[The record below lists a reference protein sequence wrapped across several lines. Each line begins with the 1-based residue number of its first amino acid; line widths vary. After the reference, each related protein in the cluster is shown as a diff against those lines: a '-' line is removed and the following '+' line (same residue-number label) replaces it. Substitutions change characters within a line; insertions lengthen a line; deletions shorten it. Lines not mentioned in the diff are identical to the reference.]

1 MKTRLCILVLLPLL
15 LAGCGP
21 TRIVTLSPATSR
33 VGTYSTTVTIPRT
46 HTMTTTARVYAADSD
61 ISLNLDLQAVSA
73 AFGQASTVEEFENL
87 LNSSSYMISNLD
99 LNEDG
104 YVDYLRVLETVESNA
119 HVFLIQAVL
128 GANIYQ
134 DVATV
139 VAEISNA
146 SNAYVQIIGAP
157 FIYGP
162 QYIVEPVYIAVPPIF
177 AHLHRPAY
185 RPWRSPWDWNRF
197 PPHYRHPAPIF
208 VSHYHA
214 YVDTYMRNHRYC
226 HSVTYIYTCHYPD
239 YYRVSA
245 SYMRNDFGRAHPDRD
260 FAVRTANVPASS
272 IARPTKAQGEV
283 FNARDI
289 REIHDATKV
298 TRTTDLKADKS
309 ALGVG
314 SAVKDNSAQ
323 STGRTVV
330 RSAGTGNSVSGN
342 QGAVRQTPGISAG
355 GSTASTTTSQ
365 PTTVSRTTINSNR
378 NTANSTARSSSNT
391 TASRQ
396 TVTANN
402 NRRVVGRNNASS
414 QPSASVS
421 RQNSQSSGSAVRRTT
436 GTTAKQPSGQS
447 AVRQT
452 PQVGTNTSQ
461 PSSVRRTTVNSSSQ
475 TTTKSRVSTSGT
487 ASTSIS
493 TVSPSGSRTTI
504 KRGAN

>member
-1 MKTRLCILVLLPLL
+1 MKTRLCILALMPLL

-21 TRIVTLSPATSR
+21 TRIVTLSPTTSR

-104 YVDYLRVLETVESNA
+104 YVDYLRVLETVEGNA

-139 VAEISNA
+139 VAEVSNA

-226 HSVTYIYTCHYPD
+226 HTVTYIYTCHYPD

-298 TRTTDLKADKS
+298 TRTTDL
-309 ALGVG
+309 
-314 SAVKDNSAQ
+314 N
-323 STGRTVV
+323 T
-330 RSAGTGNSVSGN
+330 
-342 QGAVRQTPGISAG
+342 VRQTPGISAG
-355 GSTASTTTSQ
+355 GNAASTTSQ

-378 NTANSTARSSSNT
+378 NTTSSTARSNST
-391 TASRQ
+391 TTTSRQ
-396 TVTANN
+396 TVNTSN
-402 NRRVVGRNNASS
+402 NRRVVGGSNASS
-414 QPSASVS
+414 QPSATVN

-452 PQVGTNTSQ
+452 PQVRGNASQ
-461 PSSVRRTTVNSSSQ
+461 PNSVRRTTVNSSSQ
-475 TTTKSRVSTSGT
+475 TTTKSRVNSSGT

-493 TVSPSGSRTTI
+493 TVSPSGNRTTI

>member
-1 MKTRLCILVLLPLL
+1 MRLRICILALLTLL
-15 LAGCGP
+15 LVGCGP
-21 TRIVTLSPATSR
+21 TRIVTLSPAASR
-33 VGTYSTTVTIPRT
+33 VGTYSTTVTIPKT

-134 DVATV
+134 DVATL
-139 VAEISNA
+139 VAEVSGVN
-146 SNAYVQIIGAP
+146 NAYVQVIGAP
-157 FIYGP
+157 YIYGP
-162 QYIVEPVYIAVPPIF
+162 QYIVEPVYFAVPPIF
-177 AHLHRPAY
+177 AHLYRPTY

-226 HSVTYIYTCHYPD
+226 HTVTYIYTCHYPN
-239 YYRVSA
+239 YLRVSA
-245 SYMRNDFGRAHPDRD
+245 SFQRNDFGRAHPDRD

-272 IARPTKAQGEV
+272 IAKPTKTQGEI
-283 FNARDI
+283 FNARNI

-298 TRTTDLKADKS
+298 TRTTDLKASDKPIIR
-309 ALGVG
+309 
-314 SAVKDNSAQ
+314 
-323 STGRTVV
+323 STGTSSTSSDQRT
-330 RSAGTGNSVSGN
+330 
-342 QGAVRQTPGISAG
+342 VRQTSGISAG

-365 PTTVSRTTINSNR
+365 PTTVNRTTINSSR
-378 NTANSTARSSSNT
+378 NTSNSTVHSSSSAT
-391 TASRQ
+391 TTSRQ
-396 TVTANN
+396 ATTTNN
-402 NRRVVGRNNASS
+402 NRRVVGGNNASS

-421 RQNSQSSGSAVRRTT
+421 RQSSGTTVKRTA
-436 GTTAKQPSGQS
+436 GTTAKQPTGQS
-447 AVRQT
+447 SVRQT
-452 PQVGTNTSQ
+452 PQASRSASQ
-461 PSSVRRTTVNSSSQ
+461 PNSVKRTTVNSASQ

-493 TVSPSGSRTTI
+493 TVSPSGNKMTI

>member
-104 YVDYLRVLETVESNA
+104 YVDYLRVLETVEGNA

-139 VAEISNA
+139 VAEVSNA

-226 HSVTYIYTCHYPD
+226 HTVTYIYTCHYPD
-239 YYRVSA
+239 YHRISA

-260 FAVRTANVPASS
+260 FAVRIANVPASS

-298 TRTTDLKADKS
+298 TRTTDL
-309 ALGVG
+309 
-314 SAVKDNSAQ
+314 N
-323 STGRTVV
+323 T
-330 RSAGTGNSVSGN
+330 
-342 QGAVRQTPGISAG
+342 VRQTPGISTG
-355 GSTASTTTSQ
+355 GTTASTTTSQ
-365 PTTVSRTTINSNR
+365 PTAVSRTTINSNK
-378 NTANSTARSSSNT
+378 NTTSGTARSNST
-391 TASRQ
+391 TTTSRQ
-396 TVTANN
+396 TVNTGN
-402 NRRVVGRNNASS
+402 NRRVVGGNNATS
-414 QPSASVS
+414 QPSTTVS

-452 PQVGTNTSQ
+452 PQVGGNASQ
-461 PSSVRRTTVNSSSQ
+461 PNSVRRTTVNSSNQ
-475 TTTKSRVSTSGT
+475 TTTKSRVSSSGT

>member
-298 TRTTDLKADKS
+298 TRTTDL
-309 ALGVG
+309 
-314 SAVKDNSAQ
+314 N
-323 STGRTVV
+323 T
-330 RSAGTGNSVSGN
+330 
-342 QGAVRQTPGISAG
+342 VRQTPGISTG
-355 GSTASTTTSQ
+355 GTTASTTTSQ
-365 PTTVSRTTINSNR
+365 PTAVSRTTINSNK
-378 NTANSTARSSSNT
+378 NTTSGTARSNST
-391 TASRQ
+391 TTTSRQ
-396 TVTANN
+396 TVNTGN
-402 NRRVVGRNNASS
+402 NRRVVGGNNATS
-414 QPSASVS
+414 QPSTTVS
-421 RQNSQSSGSAVRRTT
+421 RQNSQSSGSTVRRTT

-452 PQVGTNTSQ
+452 PQVGGNASQ
-461 PSSVRRTTVNSSSQ
+461 PNSVRRTTVNSSNQ
-475 TTTKSRVSTSGT
+475 TTTKSRVSSSGT

>member
-15 LAGCGP
+15 LAGCSP

-104 YVDYLRVLETVESNA
+104 YVDYLRVLETVEGNA

-139 VAEISNA
+139 VAEVSNA

-239 YYRVSA
+239 YHRVSA

-298 TRTTDLKADKS
+298 TRTTDL
-309 ALGVG
+309 
-314 SAVKDNSAQ
+314 N
-323 STGRTVV
+323 T
-330 RSAGTGNSVSGN
+330 
-342 QGAVRQTPGISAG
+342 VRQTPGISAG

-365 PTTVSRTTINSNR
+365 PTAVSRTTINSNK
-378 NTANSTARSSSNT
+378 NTTSGTARSNST
-391 TASRQ
+391 TTTSRQ
-396 TVTANN
+396 TVNTGN
-402 NRRVVGRNNASS
+402 NRRVVGGNNATSR
-414 QPSASVS
+414 PSTTVS

-452 PQVGTNTSQ
+452 PQVGGNASQ
-461 PSSVRRTTVNSSSQ
+461 PNSVRRTTVNSSNQ
-475 TTTKSRVSTSGT
+475 TTTKSRVSSSGT